1 MSTTDDWAKAY
12 ARQAGAD
19 LDTREF
25 LEDNSLVPV
34 CHRLMFLQMACEK
47 LSKAHLCADGVDPKK
62 LQGSHAYT
70 AKVLPIVL
78 RQQIVFSRIYRNG
91 ASWIQKQFKHLA
103 HEIEVLAPAVDRAG
117 QRPDNCEYPWEDR
130 SGQLHLPLEWD
141 FAATNLLTARAGRTF
156 LKLEREA
163 IKRLE

>member
-1 MSTTDDWAKAY
+1 MSRAADWAKAY

-19 LDTREF
+19 FATREF
-25 LEDNSLVPV
+25 LEGKDFVPA
-34 CHRLMFLQMACEK
+34 CHKLMFLQMACEK
-47 LSKAHLCADGVDPKK
+47 LTKAHLCAAESDPIK
-62 LQGSHAYT
+62 LQSSHAYT
-70 AKVLPIVL
+70 AKNLPIVI
-78 RQQIVFSRIYRNG
+78 RQQIQFSRVNPKG
-91 ASWIQKQFKHLA
+91 ARWIQKQFKHLA

-156 LKLEREA
+156 LKLVREA